1 MTYYDVDVLIVGGGP
16 AGLSTAWH
24 LVRQDARWAERM
36 IVLEK
41 AHYPRQKLCGGGL
54 TPLAL
59 DILHNLGLE
68 VTLPH
73 VSVYELRLRYRR
85 HHYALRGRPAIQVV
99 DRALFDAWLAEK
111 ARSQGVQIQEGVVLT
126 GVEIDEQGVTA
137 HTSQGLL
144 RARALVAA
152 DGSNSAVRRFLKW
165 GRGHKA
171 RLLEVR
177 TGVDPDHPYFREG
190 IALFDW
196 DVLDMGVQGYYWDFP
211 SWVDGSAMMNRGI
224 FDSQFLSRRPPIPLP
239 QILAQMLAPRGV
251 SLEDYPLQGHPI
263 HWLDPGM
270 PPARPRVL
278 LAGDAAG
285 VDPLLGEGISF
296 ALAYGR
302 VAAQTLDA
310 AWATDDWQFR
320 DYGERV
326 RQDPCL
332 RQLWP
337 RRLGARLAF
346 GSLRWPGVTRG
357 LWRIAPQ
364 LFSLMAW
371 MRPQYFPV
379 TPRRMFKLHE
389 GIP

>member
-1 MTYYDVDVLIVGGGP
+1 MARYDVDVLIVGGGP
-16 AGLSTAWH
+16 AGLSTALH
-24 LVRQDARWAERM
+24 LVRQDARWAARM
-36 IVLEK
+36 TILEK
-41 AHYPRQKLCGGGL
+41 ARYPREKLCGGGL

-59 DILHNLGLE
+59 EILQGLGLE

-73 VSVYELRLRYRR
+73 VPVQEIRLHY
-85 HHYALRGRPAIQVV
+85 HGHNYALRGRPAMKVV

-111 ARSQGVQIQEGVVLT
+111 VRSQGVTIQEGVALT

-137 HTSQGLL
+137 RTSQGLL

-152 DGSNSAVRRFLKW
+152 DGSNSAVRRFLRW

-177 TGVDPDHPYFREG
+177 TPADPDHPYFREG

-211 SWVDGSAMMNRGI
+211 SWVDGSAMMNRGV
-224 FDSQFLSRRPPIPLP
+224 FDSQFSPSRPQIPLP
-239 QILAQMLAPRGV
+239 QILAQMLLSRGV
-251 SLEDYPLQGHPI
+251 NLEDYPLKGHPI
-263 HWLDPGM
+263 HWLDPGL

-302 VAAQTLDA
+302 VAAQALDA
-310 AWATDDWQFR
+310 AWAQDAWQFQ
-320 DYGERV
+320 DYGERIQ
-326 RQDPCL
+326 QDPCL

-337 RRLGARLAF
+337 RRLGAQFAF
-346 GSLRWPGVTRG
+346 GSIRWPGVTRA
-357 LWRIAPQ
+357 LWQTAPQ
-364 LFSLMAW
+364 LFYLMALI
-371 MRPQYFPV
+371 RPQYFPV
-379 TPRRMFKLHE
+379 NPQRMFKLRARD
-389 GIP
+389 G